1 MKDDTTMILS
11 DSKLDLQIQLELA
24 LWSNRR
30 IEREIE
36 SHRCVL
42 SALEDEKQENDDTI
56 ARVMGLLDRA
66 GQSDS

>member
-1 MKDDTTMILS
+1 MKDDITMILS

-36 SHRCVL
+36 NHRRAL
-42 SALEDEKQENDDTI
+42 SALENEKQENDDTI

-66 GQSDS
+66 GQSNS